1 MSSIIQPSYGPK
13 AYGVPTKARGTKQ
26 TETKG
31 SSFLDLAARASRD
44 KSDVLDI
51 SGKVQDVT
59 DSQAQAV
66 SDNEALEKFKKDIW
80 SEIDSMSWGSSISVQ
95 ITDDAFEKMM
105 VDKEFKNKMMNLIRE
120 DACGSNAMCGGTI
133 IRIDGNGYSGYSYMD
148 NHAAF
153 GRAAVETH
161 SKGKSA
167 FYSKKIDK
175 KRQDERLLQ
184 RKRDMERTAKAA
196 ADRHDARVRIA
207 KADKSFS
214 SIADLL
220 KTRIAST
227 PSATLETF
235 LPAGTDMPFF
245 KKEFYE
251 DLSKI
256 ICNPTVSNAAV
267 NISDAAFQA
276 MKDDPEYRAQ
286 VLALLQR
293 DLGASY
299 APRNCSVLITVGTS
313 LDQYRADSWP
323 VGNDSEFHTRSK
335 GSFWEQR
342 MERHKKYMELAEEAA
357 AKRRLMMK
365 LRMNGGSVSAAELLM
380 GLL

>member
-214 SIADLL
+214 SIAELL

-276 MKDDPEYRAQ
+276 MKDDPEYREQ

>member
-80 SEIDSMSWGSSISVQ
+80 SEIASMSWGSSISVQ

-235 LPAGTDMPFF
+235 LPAGIDMPFF
-245 KKEFYE
+245 
-251 DLSKI
+251 DL
-256 ICNPTVSNAAV
+256 
-267 NISDAAFQA
+267 
-276 MKDDPEYRAQ
+276 
-286 VLALLQR
+286 
-293 DLGASY
+293 
-299 APRNCSVLITVGTS
+299 
-313 LDQYRADSWP
+313 
-323 VGNDSEFHTRSK
+323 
-335 GSFWEQR
+335 
-342 MERHKKYMELAEEAA
+342 
-357 AKRRLMMK
+357 
-365 LRMNGGSVSAAELLM
+365 
-380 GLL
+380 

>member
-1 MSSIIQPSYGPK
+1 MSSIIQPNYVTR
-13 AYGVPTKARGTKQ
+13 AYSAPTKARETKQ
-26 TETKG
+26 TGTQ
-31 SSFLDLAARASRD
+31 SRNYLDLAAQASQG
-44 KSDVLDI
+44 KSDMLEI
-51 SGKVQDVT
+51 SDQARGVT
-59 DSQAQAV
+59 NSQTQAV
-66 SDNEALEKFKKDIW
+66 SDNEALENFKKEIW

-245 KKEFYE
+245 
-251 DLSKI
+251 DL
-256 ICNPTVSNAAV
+256 
-267 NISDAAFQA
+267 
-276 MKDDPEYRAQ
+276 
-286 VLALLQR
+286 
-293 DLGASY
+293 
-299 APRNCSVLITVGTS
+299 
-313 LDQYRADSWP
+313 
-323 VGNDSEFHTRSK
+323 
-335 GSFWEQR
+335 
-342 MERHKKYMELAEEAA
+342 
-357 AKRRLMMK
+357 
-365 LRMNGGSVSAAELLM
+365 
-380 GLL
+380 

>member
-1 MSSIIQPSYGPK
+1 
-13 AYGVPTKARGTKQ
+13 
-26 TETKG
+26 
-31 SSFLDLAARASRD
+31 
-44 KSDVLDI
+44 
-51 SGKVQDVT
+51 
-59 DSQAQAV
+59 
-66 SDNEALEKFKKDIW
+66 
-80 SEIDSMSWGSSISVQ
+80 MSWGSSISVQ

-245 KKEFYE
+245 
-251 DLSKI
+251 DL
-256 ICNPTVSNAAV
+256 
-267 NISDAAFQA
+267 
-276 MKDDPEYRAQ
+276 
-286 VLALLQR
+286 
-293 DLGASY
+293 
-299 APRNCSVLITVGTS
+299 
-313 LDQYRADSWP
+313 
-323 VGNDSEFHTRSK
+323 
-335 GSFWEQR
+335 
-342 MERHKKYMELAEEAA
+342 
-357 AKRRLMMK
+357 
-365 LRMNGGSVSAAELLM
+365 
-380 GLL
+380 

>member
-1 MSSIIQPSYGPK
+1 MSSIIQPRYGPK

-207 KADKSFS
+207 KEDKSFS

-245 KKEFYE
+245 
-251 DLSKI
+251 DL
-256 ICNPTVSNAAV
+256 
-267 NISDAAFQA
+267 
-276 MKDDPEYRAQ
+276 
-286 VLALLQR
+286 
-293 DLGASY
+293 
-299 APRNCSVLITVGTS
+299 
-313 LDQYRADSWP
+313 
-323 VGNDSEFHTRSK
+323 
-335 GSFWEQR
+335 
-342 MERHKKYMELAEEAA
+342 
-357 AKRRLMMK
+357 
-365 LRMNGGSVSAAELLM
+365 
-380 GLL
+380 